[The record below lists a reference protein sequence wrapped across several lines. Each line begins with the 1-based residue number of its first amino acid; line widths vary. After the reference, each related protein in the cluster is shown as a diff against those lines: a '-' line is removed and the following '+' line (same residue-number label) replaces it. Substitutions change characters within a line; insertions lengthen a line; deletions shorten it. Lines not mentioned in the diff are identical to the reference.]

1 MVQQIDRR
9 KEGWADPRLDGR
21 LEEYTYGRTVG
32 APAEWS
38 GGKPCRGAAGK
49 RRGGE
54 GRGGEGRRRR
64 GEVASLARKNGG
76 KKGFSTV
83 SCKAMEAA
91 ENPPSVTPGH
101 GRPLPMSRGG
111 TALSPGQWI
120 SRRRDRHFG
129 RGHGDLHAARRLTR
143 HQIPNHPPL
152 SPYNGLHHLPPRSGF
167 GSTWRLATSSS
178 HQCGGSGSKI
188 STQTLRSGTSVT

>member
-143 HQIPNHPPL
+143 HQIPNHPPFL
-152 SPYNGLHHLPPRSGF
+152 HTMDSITSHLDPDLGPLGVSPPVPAISVGAVVRRYRH
-167 GSTWRLATSSS
+167 RL
-178 HQCGGSGSKI
+178 
-188 STQTLRSGTSVT
+188 